1 MRVEKPKI
9 LIVDDEPGNHRVY
22 ERILEPLNI
31 EIVKAMS
38 GLKAL
43 EVAHLQDFFLI
54 LMDVQMPQMDG
65 FECASLILSHPKTKH
80 IPVIFLTAIAK
91 EEEFIFE
98 GYTSGAVDYM
108 IKPINDIVLRS
119 KIEVF
124 LRLFNKT
131 KNIKRLNKTLEEEK
145 RRADEANQA
154 KSEFLANMSHE
165 IRTPMNGILATIDLL
180 EDHLKSEQ
188 TMEYLRI
195 IKESSRSLLQI
206 INDVLDL
213 SKIESGK
220 MELESIPFNI
230 KRLFKDITG
239 LMFASATQ
247 KGLESHL
254 EIDNEVPD
262 VLKGDSLRLRQ
273 VLLNLLSNA
282 LKFTEKGF
290 IKVSLHNT
298 GETTDIVNLKICVED
313 TGIGI
318 KKEKEKALFQKFTQA
333 DMTVSRKY
341 GGTGLGLAI
350 IKNIVHLMGGT
361 VNLKSD
367 YGKGTAFII
376 TLPFKKAQEAEI
388 KDVLKNDIPFKKPE
402 KVPVNLK
409 ILMAEDDQI
418 NQRVGK
424 EILGKFGW
432 KCTIAGTGKQAVQM
446 ALKEDYDVIF
456 MDVMMPEMDGMSAT
470 REIRKTKDTPIIAL
484 SASTLDEDKQK
495 CFQAGM
501 NGFLSK
507 PIERKELLR
516 ETINNIPEAKLKV
529 PVKIDR
535 DVIEKNNL
543 DIDVVI
549 NRIFPVF
556 EEDMKTKKAELLEGL
571 EKSDYHT
578 IQRIAH
584 CIKSSSLYIG
594 ASNLSNIAKELEYAS
609 EKKQSLEHIQKL
621 TEKMLTETDEVLAY
635 FHELN
640 E

>member
-1 MRVEKPKI
+1 MFSWISKGALKMTEEKPKI
-9 LIVDDEPGNHRVY
+9 LIVDDEPGNQRVY
-22 ERILEPLNI
+22 ERILESLDI

-38 GLKAL
+38 GLEAL

-154 KSEFLANMSHE
+154 KSEFLAKMSHE

-298 GETTDIVNLKICVED
+298 GETTDIVNLKISVED

-350 IKNIVHLMGGT
+350 IKNIITLMGGKVT
-361 VNLKSD
+361 LNSE
-367 YGKGTAFII
+367 YGKGTEFVI
-376 TLPFKKAQEAEI
+376 
-388 KDVLKNDIPFKKPE
+388 
-402 KVPVNLK
+402 KVPFDK
-409 ILMAEDDQI
+409 AEDSEVENI
-418 NQRVGK
+418 MEK
-424 EILGKFGW
+424 E
-432 KCTIAGTGKQAVQM
+432 KQTKRPVQ
-446 ALKEDYDVIF
+446 
-456 MDVMMPEMDGMSAT
+456 
-470 REIRKTKDTPIIAL
+470 
-484 SASTLDEDKQK
+484 
-495 CFQAGM
+495 
-501 NGFLSK
+501 
-507 PIERKELLR
+507 
-516 ETINNIPEAKLKV
+516 V
-529 PVKIDR
+529 PV
-535 DVIEKNNL
+535 
-543 DIDVVI
+543 
-549 NRIFPVF
+549 
-556 EEDMKTKKAELLEGL
+556 
-571 EKSDYHT
+571 
-578 IQRIAH
+578 
-584 CIKSSSLYIG
+584 
-594 ASNLSNIAKELEYAS
+594 
-609 EKKQSLEHIQKL
+609 
-621 TEKMLTETDEVLAY
+621 
-635 FHELN
+635 
-640 E
+640 